1 MPLYWFSM
9 DLLRHT
15 GIVKEV
21 TPNSLIVSIVNQSA
35 CSGCHARGACTVSDV
50 QEKEIEVTTYRN
62 IYRPGAMVTVI
73 FRESSGL
80 KALFLGYILPLI
92 LLVVALIISIEIS
105 GSEILGAFIGLGILV
120 PYYIVLFL
128 NKDKM
133 KRAFTF
139 ELDES

>member
-1 MPLYWFSM
+1 MPLYWLSM

-35 CSGCHARGACTVSDV
+35 CSGCHAKGACTVADV
-50 QEKEIEVTTYRN
+50 QEKEIEVTSFRN
-62 IYRPGAMVTVI
+62 MYKPGSMVTVI
-73 FRESSGL
+73 FRESSGI

-92 LLVVALIISIEIS
+92 LLLVALVMAIEIS

-128 NKDKM
+128 NKDKL

>member
-1 MPLYWFSM
+1 ME
-9 DLLRHT
+9 LLRHT
-15 GIVKEV
+15 GIVKAV
-21 TPNSLIVSIVNQSA
+21 TPTSLIVSIVNQSA

-92 LLVVALIISIEIS
+92 LLLVALIITIEIS
-105 GSEILGAFIGLGILV
+105 GSEILGAFIGLGILA

-128 NKDKM
+128 NKDKL
-133 KRAFTF
+133 KKAFTF

>member
-35 CSGCHARGACTVSDV
+35 CSGCHAKGACTVADV
-50 QEKEIEVTTYRN
+50 QEKDIEVTTFRN

>member
-1 MPLYWFSM
+1 M

-35 CSGCHARGACTVSDV
+35 CSGCHAKGACTVADV
-50 QEKEIEVTTYRN
+50 QEKEIEVTSFRN
-62 IYRPGAMVTVI
+62 MYKPGSMVTVI
-73 FRESSGL
+73 FRESSGI

-92 LLVVALIISIEIS
+92 LLLVALVMAIEIS

-128 NKDKM
+128 NKDKL